1 MSIKIEKK
9 IVSYSVVDKTD
20 EQKDEKKEIP
30 AEVVQIGEPLARPDK
45 ITGSTYKVKTPVTE
59 HAFYITINDV
69 IMNEGTPEEHRRPFE
84 IFVNSKNMDH
94 FQWIVGLTRVM
105 SAVFRK
111 GGDVTFLIEEL
122 VSVFDPNGGYYKKG
136 GKYVPSLVAELG
148 QVVETHLQNIC
159 MLKPKKLDE
168 HQKKMVQKKRDEILA
183 KNSSDLDENGFPKD
197 AQLCTKCNTKAAIMM
212 DGCLTCLNCG
222 ESKCG

>member
-9 IVSYSVVDKTD
+9 IVSYSVV
-20 EQKDEKKEIP
+20 EKKEEQKETP

-59 HAFYITINDV
+59 HALYITINDV
-69 IMNEGTPEEHRRPFE
+69 IMNEGTEQEHRRPFE
-84 IFVNSKNMDH
+84 IFVNSKNMEH

-111 GGDVTFLIEEL
+111 GGDLTFLIEEL
-122 VSVFDPNGGYYKKG
+122 ESVFDPNGGYYKKG

-148 QVVETHLQNIC
+148 QVLEEHLKNIG
-159 MLKPKKLDE
+159 MLKVADPEE
-168 HQKKMVQKKRDEILA
+168 HQKKLIDEKKAEYLK
-183 KNSSDLDENGFPKD
+183 KNPDKLDESGFPKD
-197 AQLCTKCNTKAAIMM
+197 AQLCNKCNTKAAIMM